1 VAIRGAGGTAG
12 GLGEFF
18 GGAALSAL
26 GFYLFMSRVNVTTS
40 LSSLWSGHAGFLL
53 VSVSVGVALLFWS
66 AKSIL
71 GWLLTLGSMGAVF
84 VSVISNLTFYLQ
96 PTNLFRT
103 IAMLALFFAGLILM
117 ARGVRDAGAGVVGA
131 RD

>member
-1 VAIRGAGGTAG
+1 MARRGAGGTAG

-40 LSSLWSGHAGFLL
+40 LSSLWGGHGGYLL
-53 VSVSVGVALLFWS
+53 LSLSFGVALLFFS

-71 GWLLTLGSMGAVF
+71 GWLLTIGSIGVVF
-84 VSVISNLTFYLQ
+84 VSVIANLTFYFQ
-96 PTNLFRT
+96 STNLFRT
-103 IAMLALFFAGLILM
+103 VAMLALFFFGLILM
-117 ARGVRDAGAGVVGA
+117 ARGVRDAGAGAVGD
-131 RD
+131 R

>member
-1 VAIRGAGGTAG
+1 MAIRGAGGTAG

-18 GGAALSAL
+18 AGAALSAL

-40 LSSLWSGHAGFLL
+40 LSALWGGHGGYLLLSLSF
-53 VSVSVGVALLFWS
+53 GVALLFFS

-71 GWLLTLGSMGAVF
+71 GWLLTMGSIGAVF
-84 VSVISNLTFYLQ
+84 VSVISNLAFYFQ

-103 IAMLALFFAGLILM
+103 VGMLALFFAGLILM
-117 ARGVRDAGAGVVGA
+117 ARGVRDATAGMVGAGE
-131 RD
+131 